1 MKKYVK
7 ILNIFAGPVCE
18 AKLEGLREGQ
28 AYEWQVRAV
37 NKASINQEV
46 TKRCRLSWLTNIAP
60 PYMSPKSGGGRE
72 GVSGSQPMSTAV
84 HNAHGAQINFGDLT
98 LLLTYGINVVPGK
111 LSTKRVQ

>member
-60 PYMSPKSGGGRE
+60 PYMSPKSGGGGGGC
-72 GVSGSQPMSTAV
+72 GVSA
-84 HNAHGAQINFGDLT
+84 NEYICAHGAQINFGDLT
-98 LLLTYGINVVPGK
+98 PYLTMV
-111 LSTKRVQ
+111 